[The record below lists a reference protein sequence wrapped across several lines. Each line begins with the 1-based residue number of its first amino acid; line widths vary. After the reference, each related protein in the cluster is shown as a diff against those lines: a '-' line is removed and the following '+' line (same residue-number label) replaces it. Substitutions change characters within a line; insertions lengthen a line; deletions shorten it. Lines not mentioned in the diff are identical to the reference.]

1 MRNFS
6 ELFFFS
12 KKKVKKNFLFA
23 GEWCFDKHTH
33 LNRNQI
39 NIVNRETKR
48 NIIKEGLICKKLYDR
63 LLIDLIKNFSLHYK
77 VNWSKKSW
85 EIFLGPWLNRYV
97 SIIYDRFNLIEYIL
111 ENYNFKKIH
120 LTKDVK
126 FNLIEQDLISFRI
139 KSQNEDW
146 NFKLFSKI
154 YLRYFD
160 NKDVIKIFKNRSN
173 IKKEFGKNKN
183 ISLNIFNYFY
193 KKIINSILSFF
204 KNSLNLVFY
213 KTFFNNR
220 KLILNILFQKNK
232 LYYPYDFDYKIS
244 KVNRLSEKRNLKIKS
259 NYKLSKIEKVLR
271 ELVYEFLPF
280 YYLELINDLKY
291 LNKNL
296 VLPPEQG
303 SKIFTANALW
313 HDGVF
318 KFWLANAISKQSKLN
333 YFQHG
338 CNYGV
343 TKFSYAEN
351 MEVKLSDKF
360 FSWGWGSEN
369 KKVKKFYCIKTLFL
383 EKYKKNTSSKVLIIL
398 SNPHNFTS
406 YHSTGMITTKRT
418 YIYYR
423 MIENICKKILYKKN
437 FFLRLAPN
445 DKKSFNFE
453 NKLGKLYK
461 KINFEKN
468 KKNFFDT
475 VKDYSLIVH
484 TWDSTCFLETISLDK
499 PSVIILSRK
508 LYKGFIKKS
517 ALKYY
522 KKLEKAKILFNS
534 ESDLFNFLEKKN
546 FNIDEW
552 WNNTKTKQAKKFFC
566 DRYCKKS
573 DKPFN
578 ELLKIV

>member
-1 MRNFS
+1 M
-6 ELFFFS
+6 
-12 KKKVKKNFLFA
+12 
-23 GEWCFDKHTH
+23 
-33 LNRNQI
+33 
-39 NIVNRETKR
+39 
-48 NIIKEGLICKKLYDR
+48 
-63 LLIDLIKNFSLHYK
+63 
-77 VNWSKKSW
+77 
-85 EIFLGPWLNRYV
+85 
-97 SIIYDRFNLIEYIL
+97 
-111 ENYNFKKIH
+111 
-120 LTKDVK
+120 
-126 FNLIEQDLISFRI
+126 
-139 KSQNEDW
+139 
-146 NFKLFSKI
+146 
-154 YLRYFD
+154 
-160 NKDVIKIFKNRSN
+160 
-173 IKKEFGKNKN
+173 
-183 ISLNIFNYFY
+183 
-193 KKIINSILSFF
+193 
-204 KNSLNLVFY
+204 VFY
-213 KTFFNNR
+213 KTYFNNKR
-220 KLILNILFQKNK
+220 LILNILLKKSK
-232 LYYPYDFDYKIS
+232 LYYPYDFDYQIS
-244 KVNRLSEKRNLKIKS
+244 KVSRLSENRNLKIES

-383 EKYKKNTSSKVLIIL
+383 EKYKKNISSKVLIIL

-418 YIYYR
+418 YIYYE
-423 MIENICKKILYKKN
+423 MIENICKKILHKKN

-445 DKKSFNFE
+445 DKISFNFE
-453 NKLGKLYK
+453 NKLGKIFK

-484 TWDSTCFLETISLDK
+484 TWDSTCFLETMSLDK

-534 ESDLFNFLEKKN
+534 ENDLLNFLEKKN
-546 FNIDEW
+546 FNVDEW

-578 ELLKIV
+578 ELVNII